1 MGAVAGELSSR
12 LAHPAWPTGGAAVLA
27 LIAAVGILVL
37 APAADAQSPCMPWE
51 IYRPILRMCEAMTDT
66 SGQPA
71 MPSKVGVRK
80 RGRTPP
86 SLQEPAGP
94 KVVVRERGR
103 RQHSVE
109 KPKRPKVALRERVKE
124 VGREKEVVRE
134 TPPEPTSTIPLS
146 EPKAQGSLNPLPGW
160 KPNW

>member
-1 MGAVAGELSSR
+1 
-12 LAHPAWPTGGAAVLA
+12 
-27 LIAAVGILVL
+27 
-37 APAADAQSPCMPWE
+37 MPWE
-51 IYRPILRMCEAMTDT
+51 VYRPILRMCEAKTDT
-66 SGQPA
+66 SAQPA
-71 MPSKVGVRK
+71 ALSKVGLRE

-86 SLQEPAGP
+86 SVQETARP

-134 TPPEPTSTIPLS
+134 RPIEPTSTIPLP